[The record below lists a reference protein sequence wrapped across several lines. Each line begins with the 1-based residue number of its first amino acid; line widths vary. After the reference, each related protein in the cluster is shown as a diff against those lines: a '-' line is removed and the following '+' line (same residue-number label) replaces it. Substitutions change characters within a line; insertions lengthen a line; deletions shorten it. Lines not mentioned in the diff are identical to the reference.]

1 MKLNSTLLKV
11 SLLTLVAMML
21 PDHATAN
28 TAAPVLHD
36 DGRFAGFDA
45 REYVARNHARLAP
58 RAEAISHW
66 AGFYR
71 LNPIFLAHI
80 LDHQYAHRVPAIH
93 EVKWAAEQ
101 LSRDFAGGLEE
112 PESLQL
118 LADQVARAAGIDT
131 TAAGKVLRSS
141 AEQTAKSGYSISM
154 VEASDT
160 PPALDLPFA
169 RPQAWQFNGAHT
181 WSGADN
187 DSPMSSIDFTRS
199 WSIDWGD
206 DTATDWISA
215 SHDGVVSVFSSC
227 YVQVQHDSGWATQYY
242 HLDNVQVEPGQR
254 VRAGDLIGIYSS
266 NEEQALCTGGS
277 STGPHLHFALLKDGS
292 YTGLQ
297 DIELSGYRIHPGDY
311 SYDSNRDR
319 MWLEKRGQRYFAF
332 DEPIAIEEGDNTID
346 YRYNGMWFSPASNGH
361 GLNVEITEFP
371 VEGGTRKVV
380 FVVIYTYDDSGQA
393 NFYAGNA
400 EYERWRSDEAL
411 LIDMLQTDGGDF
423 TNLAPIDFDNPE
435 QARVAGQA
443 EVGFLDCERA
453 WLELNLEERDTGQ
466 AVEHAIELVKL
477 IGTPS
482 HVCEAARVPVP
493 GNGALD

>member
-11 SLLTLVAMML
+11 SAMVLVAMVL
-21 PDHATAN
+21 SDSATAK
-28 TAAPVLHD
+28 TVAPVLSD
-36 DGRFAGFDA
+36 DGRFAGFNA
-45 REYVARNHARLAP
+45 REYVASDHARLAP

-80 LDHQYAHRVPAIH
+80 TDQQFSHRIPSTD
-93 EVKWAAEQ
+93 EVKWTAEQ
-101 LSRDFAGGLEE
+101 LSRGLEGQPE
-112 PESLQL
+112 PSDSLQI
-118 LADQVARAAGIDT
+118 LADQVARAAGISA
-131 TAAGKVLRSS
+131 TAADKALRSS

-154 VEASDT
+154 VEATDA

-181 WSGADN
+181 WTGTDN

-206 DTATDWISA
+206 DTASDWISA
-215 SHDGVVSVFSSC
+215 SHDGLVSVFSSC
-227 YVQVQHDSGWATQYY
+227 FVQVQHDSGWATQYY

-254 VRAGDLIGIYSS
+254 VRAGDLIGVYSS
-266 NEEQALCTGGS
+266 SEDQALCSGGS

-292 YTGLQ
+292 YTELQ
-297 DIELSGYRIHPGDY
+297 GVELSGYRIHPGDY

-371 VEGGTRKVV
+371 GEGGTRKVA
-380 FVVIYTYDDSGQA
+380 FVVVYTYDDSGRA
-393 NFYAGNA
+393 NFYTGNA
-400 EYERWRSDEAL
+400 DYERWRSDEGL
-411 LIDMLQTDGGDF
+411 IIDMLQTSGGDF

-435 QARVAGQA
+435 EARVVGQA
-443 EVGFLDCERA
+443 EVGFLDCDRA
-453 WLELNLEERDTGQ
+453 WIELDLEERDTGQ
-466 AVEHAIELVKL
+466 VVEHTVELVKL

-482 HVCEAARVPVP
+482 HVCEAASVAVP
-493 GNGALD
+493 GSEGAE